1 MPLLFAMSEG
11 KLIFVTGAVVALL
24 LTAYLIV
31 RLSLFRPESVV
42 VLAGGV
48 SGFLVGFLGP
58 FVDVIL
64 QVVIEVTIALIV
76 IALAF
81 TVGRLSKSGTAA
93 FLAGAVLI
101 PLTLVAVGYGV
112 YEARA
117 SGWQDLQPLA
127 EGSDH
132 PGVQDVWFFFFA
144 GTPIWGGGAVLSGAF
159 AAWIHSRKVARPQNP
174 STGND
179 SVPQL

>member
-1 MPLLFAMSEG
+1 MSNEF
-11 KLIFVTGAVVALL
+11 LIFAIGAVVALL
-24 LTAYLIV
+24 LTIYLIV
-31 RLSLFRPESVV
+31 RIFLFRPESVV

-64 QVVIEVTIALIV
+64 QVVLEVTIALIV
-76 IALAF
+76 IALSF

-93 FLAGAVLI
+93 FLAGSALI
-101 PLTLVAVGYGV
+101 PLTLIAVGYGI

-117 SGWQDLQPLA
+117 TGWQDLQPLA
-127 EGSDH
+127 QSSDH

-144 GTPIWGGGAVLSGAF
+144 GSPIWGGGAFLSGAF
-159 AAWIHSRKVARPQNP
+159 AAWIRSRKGSQPPHRLAP
-174 STGND
+174 
-179 SVPQL
+179 

>member
-1 MPLLFAMSEG
+1 MSNES
-11 KLIFVTGAVVALL
+11 LIFVIGAVVALL
-24 LTAYLIV
+24 LTIYLIV
-31 RLSLFRPESVV
+31 RVSLFRPESVV

-48 SGFLVGFLGP
+48 SGFLAGFLGP
-58 FVDVIL
+58 FLDVTL
-64 QVVIEVTIALIV
+64 QVVLEVTIALIV
-76 IALAF
+76 IALSF

-117 SGWQDLQPLA
+117 SGWQDLLPLG

-132 PGVQDVWFFFFA
+132 PGVQDVWFVFFA
-144 GTPIWGGGAVLSGAF
+144 GSPIWGGLAVLSGAF
-159 AAWIHSRKVARPQNP
+159 AAWMHSRKSRGAASRASTARLTPD
-174 STGND
+174 T
-179 SVPQL
+179 